1 MSKRAADGVP
11 RGSAWVFLE
20 RIDSEL
26 AVAVCAIYANPL
38 QFDGAFDTMDEA
50 ADLVKDLLPHR
61 PPGEVAAMARG
72 LGVWKRR
79 GELSPSLARQLS
91 DGMDARPAG
100 LGLPIRGPFTPR
112 LWRPVHRSLWK
123 A

>member
-50 ADLVKDLLPHR
+50 ADLVKDLLPASTAGR
-61 PPGEVAAMARG
+61 GCSYGPWPG
-72 LGVWKRR
+72 GVE
-79 GELSPSLARQLS
+79 GVCFHLVL
-91 DGMDARPAG
+91 PA
-100 LGLPIRGPFTPR
+100 
-112 LWRPVHRSLWK
+112 S
-123 A
+123 

>member
-61 PPGEVAAMARG
+61 LAWGRG
-72 LGVWKRR
+72 SGGVCFH
-79 GELSPSLARQLS
+79 LVL
-91 DGMDARPAG
+91 PA
-100 LGLPIRGPFTPR
+100 
-112 LWRPVHRSLWK
+112 S
-123 A
+123 